1 MRSRFRIYWK
11 FVRPFTLIAPAL
23 GMFSGGVTALGAVPA
38 TPVTPW
44 IVVKIALGTLMAALL
59 NGASNALNQ
68 IYDLENDRI
77 NKPNRMIPAGV
88 MTIREA
94 AWVAAVLYASSLT
107 LAAIVGAQCLL
118 LAATAAILTYVYS
131 APPFRTKRAAL
142 TANLTIAVPRGL
154 LLKVAGWST
163 VKTIFTREA
172 WVVGLIFGVFL
183 LGATTTKDFADM
195 EGDRAAGCRTLPV
208 VYGVRK
214 AAWITAPFF
223 VVPFLLMP
231 IGAHFGFLT
240 GNEAALTILGV
251 GCALWGSYVA
261 YLIVRRPEELAATE
275 NHVSWVHMY
284 SMMFV
289 CQIGFALAYLL

>member
-1 MRSRFRIYWK
+1 MLSRLGIYWK
-11 FVRPFTLIAPAL
+11 FVRPFTLLAPAL
-23 GMFSGGVTALGAVPA
+23 GMFSGGVTALGAIPK
-38 TPVTPW
+38 TPVTDW
-44 IVVKIALGTLMAALL
+44 ILVKIALGTLMAALL

-77 NKPNRMIPAGV
+77 NKPKRMIPSGI

-94 AWVAAVLYASSLT
+94 AWVSGVLYAASLT
-107 LAAIVGAQCLL
+107 LAAVIGRECFL
-118 LAATAAILTYVYS
+118 LAASAAVLTYVYS

-142 TANLTIAVPRGL
+142 AANLTIAVPRGL

-163 VKTIFTREA
+163 VKTVANREA
-172 WVVGLIFGVFL
+172 WYVGLIFGIFL

-195 EGDRAAGCRTLPV
+195 KGDRAAGCRTLPV
-208 VYGVRK
+208 VYGVKK

-223 VVPFLLMP
+223 VLPFLLMP
-231 IGAHFGFLT
+231 LGAHFGFLS
-240 GNEAALTILGV
+240 GNKIALTVLGT
-251 GCALWGSYVA
+251 GCALWGTYVS
-261 YLIVRRPEELAATE
+261 YLIVRRPDELASTE

-284 SMMFV
+284 AMMFV